1 MRPTCNAA
9 GWLLLQAFWFYRPTE
24 VPDTAW
30 GNLKRMRSHTKGCAG
45 YKLPDKARWQQE
57 DFSERQVGRGI
68 RTVTHQPHT
77 THASN
82 SQCTD

>member
-9 GWLLLQAFWFYRPTE
+9 GLLLPLLLQAYWFYRPTE
-24 VPDTAW
+24 VPATAW
-30 GNLKRMRSHTKGCAG
+30 GSLKRLRSHTKGCAG
-45 YKLPDKARWQQE
+45 YKLPDKARSQQE

-68 RTVTHQPHT
+68 RTVSHT
-77 THASN
+77 TRTD